1 MRETRDFPCR
11 NRLGKLGIQAVEHV
25 DGVGNTRTMK
35 QMIERKATGDIRLP
49 VHDPVLL
56 HYPEN
61 LSLEQRRNL
70 V

>member
-1 MRETRDFPCR
+1 
-11 NRLGKLGIQAVEHV
+11 
-25 DGVGNTRTMK
+25 MK

-49 VHDPVLL
+49 VHDPVFR

-61 LSLEQRRNL
+61 LGLEQRRNL